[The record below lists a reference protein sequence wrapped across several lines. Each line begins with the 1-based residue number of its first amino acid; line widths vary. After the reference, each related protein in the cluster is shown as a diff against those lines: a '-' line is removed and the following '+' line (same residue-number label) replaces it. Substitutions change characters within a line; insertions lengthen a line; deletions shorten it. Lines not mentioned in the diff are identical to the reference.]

1 MRPTKIR
8 VFGSDFSVGWP
19 DTIPGAV
26 GLCEADKE
34 RISVC
39 TKQAPV
45 AELDTLLHEVIHAIE
60 YKMGMDH
67 NEDWTRRI
75 ATGLVGVFRD
85 NPDFMKYMN
94 AIVKGK

>member
-1 MRPTKIR
+1 MKPTQIR
-8 VFGSDFSVGWP
+8 VFGSNYSVVWP
-19 DTIPGAV
+19 DSIPGAA

-34 RISVC
+34 RISVT

-45 AELDTLLHEVIHAIE
+45 EELDTFLHEIIHAIE
-60 YKMGMDH
+60 HKMGMEH

-85 NPDFMKYMN
+85 NPHFIKYMN
-94 AIVKGK
+94 GILRGK